1 MAWCKPTSAMRGLTR
16 LGLMRPRQNM
26 RPLDLLRFTL
36 LAVRRQRFRSIMLL
50 TAVGLGVSAVVVLT
64 ALGEGARGYVLGEFA
79 YLGKDTVVMV
89 PGRKSTTGGMPPV
102 TGIAAHDITLE
113 EVEILGRSVP
123 GVTDLAPMVM
133 GNGPVSY
140 KSRERDSIVVG
151 TTAAFFPIRRLEIA
165 QGDALPDAAL
175 GEGTQVAVIGQKL
188 KQALFD
194 NEAAVGQWIRLRD
207 YRFRVIGILEGTG
220 DSFGMDLSDAIFI
233 PVASAQSV
241 FNVHGMFRVSL
252 RVKENYEVEAVKTAI
267 VKQMQALHGGDLD
280 VTVISPDAMLATFD
294 SILKVM
300 TLGVAGIGAI
310 SLVVSG
316 ILVMNVTLMSV
327 KQRTAEIGLL
337 KAVGAPA
344 AQVRTLF
351 LAEAALLA
359 AAGAVLG
366 MVVGRLLVFA
376 GAQFFP
382 AVPFVTPAWALWSSL
397 GLAVG
402 TALLFAWLP
411 AQQAANME
419 PVDALG
425 RK

>member
-1 MAWCKPTSAMRGLTR
+1 MRL
-16 LGLMRPRQNM
+16 
-26 RPLDLLRFTL
+26 LDLLRFTF
-36 LAVRRQRFRSIMLL
+36 LALRRQRFRSGMLL
-50 TAVGLGVSAVVVLT
+50 TAVGLGVSAVVMLT

-79 YLGKDTVVMV
+79 FMGKDTLIMV
-89 PGRKSTTGGMPPV
+89 PGRKETTGGMPPV
-102 TGIAAHDITLE
+102 TGTSARAITLE
-113 EVEILGRSVP
+113 EVEVLQRSVP
-123 GVTDLAPMVM
+123 GITSLAPLVM

-140 KSRERDSIVVG
+140 KSRERDSLVLG
-151 TTAAFFPIRRLEIA
+151 TTAALFPLRDLKVS
-165 QGDALPDAAL
+165 QGSALPELPL
-175 GEGTQVAVIGQKL
+175 GEGKPVAVIGQKL

-194 NEAAVGQWIRLRD
+194 NNRAVGQWIRLRD
-207 YRFRVIGILEGTG
+207 YRFRVIGVLAGSG
-220 DSFGMDLSDAIFI
+220 DSFGADLSDAIFI

-241 FNVHGMFRVSL
+241 FNVHGLFRVMMK
-252 RVKENYEVEAVKTAI
+252 VKENYQVEAVTSSISKRM
-267 VKQMQALHGGDLD
+267 KALHDGEQD
-280 VTVISPDAMLATFD
+280 VTIISPGAMLSTFD
-294 SILKVM
+294 SILQVM

-351 LAEAALLA
+351 LTEAGVIA
-359 AAGAVLG
+359 AAGAILG
-366 MVVGRLLVFA
+366 MVVGYLAVIAARALY
-376 GAQFFP
+376 P
-382 AVPFVTPAWALWSSL
+382 AVPFNTPAWALWASL
-397 GLAVG
+397 ALAVG
-402 TALLFAWLP
+402 TALVFAWLP